1 MELLP
6 VWMWTW
12 LPSVW
17 SPGQG
22 EGARRATVLMTEA
35 ELGGTDT
42 RPGAG
47 TARLALWPCRMWP
60 GAVACGRDLW
70 GVARR
75 AQSSRAWHVGVACR
89 A

>member
-1 MELLP
+1 MELLQA
-6 VWMWTW
+6 WMWAR

-42 RPGAG
+42 RRGQG
-47 TARLALWPCRMWP
+47 QR
-60 GAVACGRDLW
+60 G
-70 GVARR
+70 
-75 AQSSRAWHVGVACR
+75 
-89 A
+89 